1 MHISEESG
9 SEEENVPEQE
19 EKENVPEQ
27 EEKENA
33 PEQEEK
39 ENAPEQEEVAE
50 NETNNKEEP
59 SD

>member
-9 SEEENVPEQE
+9 SEEENAPEH
-19 EKENVPEQ
+19 

-33 PEQEEK
+33 PEH
-39 ENAPEQEEVAE
+39 EEVEE

>member
-27 EEKENA
+27 EEVE
-33 PEQEEK
+33 
-39 ENAPEQEEVAE
+39 E

>member
-1 MHISEESG
+1 MHISEDSG

-27 EEKENA
+27 EE
-33 PEQEEK
+33 
-39 ENAPEQEEVAE
+39 VAE

>member
-19 EKENVPEQ
+19 EKEN
-27 EEKENA
+27 A
-33 PEQEEK
+33 PEH
-39 ENAPEQEEVAE
+39 EEVEE

>member
-9 SEEENVPEQE
+9 SEE
-19 EKENVPEQ
+19 
-27 EEKENA
+27 ENA

-39 ENAPEQEEVAE
+39 ENAPEHEEVAE

>member
-27 EEKENA
+27 EE
-33 PEQEEK
+33 
-39 ENAPEQEEVAE
+39 VAE

>member
-1 MHISEESG
+1 MHISEESE
-9 SEEENVPEQE
+9 SE
-19 EKENVPEQ
+19 EKE
-27 EEKENA
+27 KA

>member
-9 SEEENVPEQE
+9 SEEENV
-19 EKENVPEQ
+19 
-27 EEKENA
+27 

>member
-19 EKENVPEQ
+19 EKENVPEH
-27 EEKENA
+27 
-33 PEQEEK
+33 
-39 ENAPEQEEVAE
+39 EEVEE

>member
-9 SEEENVPEQE
+9 SEE
-19 EKENVPEQ
+19 
-27 EEKENA
+27 ENA

-39 ENAPEQEEVAE
+39 ENAPEHEEVEE

>member
-19 EKENVPEQ
+19 EKENAPEHEEKENVPEQ
-27 EEKENA
+27 EEVE
-33 PEQEEK
+33 
-39 ENAPEQEEVAE
+39 E